1 MDDQRQP
8 RIRFETEAILRLLRR
23 CEQGEWELVGS
34 NFVAYEFNKHK
45 NEEKKKM
52 AYGFYECVN
61 IIYDAKDYPET
72 QTRANVFQSVGVG
85 SIDSL
90 HLAMAENAD
99 VSVLLT
105 TDDDFIKTA
114 KRTDSKVR
122 VINPLEWIMEV
133 TGNE

>member
-1 MDDQRQP
+1 M
-8 RIRFETEAILRLLRR
+8 
-23 CEQGEWELVGS
+23 
-34 NFVAYEFNKHK
+34 
-45 NEEKKKM
+45 
-52 AYGFYECVN
+52 
-61 IIYDAKDYPET
+61 
-72 QTRANVFQSVGVG
+72 ANVFQSVGVG

-90 HLAMAENAD
+90 HLAMAENSE